1 MEETAAMAINHRHS
15 NLDSHRVRRWRAVGI
30 VEKKMVMLLREEGD
44 EDDQEGQ
51 WKRWES
57 AGDDDFWAQLETELG
72 NNKGYNWNI
81 NGNRNRI
88 GEKRWRM
95 ARSRRTRDAQVD
107 CLRSRERDDRGDD
120 DDGQAKKGEKWG
132 AQLIVEMM
140 TAKGR
145 RGSLAKGKE
154 NRARREGW
162 ASGKEEENGPKTLKL
177 LFLYPKFINQ

>member
-1 MEETAAMAINHRHS
+1 
-15 NLDSHRVRRWRAVGI
+15 
-30 VEKKMVMLLREEGD
+30 MLLREEGD

-95 ARSRRTRDAQVD
+95 ALTIKG
-107 CLRSRERDDRGDD
+107 REEKGGD
-120 DDGQAKKGEKWG
+120 G
-132 AQLIVEMM
+132 AQIAATETV
-140 TAKGR
+140 
-145 RGSLAKGKE
+145 
-154 NRARREGW
+154 RAR
-162 ASGKEEENGPKTLKL
+162 
-177 LFLYPKFINQ
+177 